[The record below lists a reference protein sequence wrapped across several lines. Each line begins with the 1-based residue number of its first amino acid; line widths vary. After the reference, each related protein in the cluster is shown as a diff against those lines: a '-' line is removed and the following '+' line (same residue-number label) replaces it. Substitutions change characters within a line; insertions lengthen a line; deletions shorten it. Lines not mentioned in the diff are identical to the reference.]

1 MTEDY
6 LKYWRVIRQFIKAK
20 YKLTQNDLDILLFL
34 KSEGYFSRDDF
45 NEFNS
50 LLSWD
55 KTRFERLRKDGWV
68 EKFRNRVGKRKALYM
83 LSSKG
88 NNIVNLIYKKLAGQ
102 ELPTS
107 PSKNP
112 MFRKNV
118 SFTDKVYR
126 TAIKKMNESIRQQQ
140 YRAPE

>member
-1 MTEDY
+1 M
-6 LKYWRVIRQFIKAK
+6 
-20 YKLTQNDLDILLFL
+20 LLFL

-55 KTRFERLRKDGWV
+55 KTRFEKLRKDGWV

-140 YRAPE
+140 YRAAE

>member
-1 MTEDY
+1 MNEDY

-20 YKLTQNDLDILLFL
+20 YKLTQPDLDILLFL
-34 KSEGYFSRDDF
+34 KSEGYFSRDNFD
-45 NEFNS
+45 EFNS

-88 NNIVNLIYKKLAGQ
+88 NNVVNLIYKKLAGQ
-102 ELPTS
+102 
-107 PSKNP
+107 
-112 MFRKNV
+112 
-118 SFTDKVYR
+118 
-126 TAIKKMNESIRQQQ
+126 
-140 YRAPE
+140 